1 MIPQRLTID
10 PEVVKTYGLNLGEFI
25 YTLGFIWGFFMEE
38 VGEGMVEKGLAK
50 YDGDL
55 VTPTEET
62 IKKVKKSLS
71 SENNVEMTE
80 EQLLSLAKKMKAI
93 YPKGY
98 NADGTPWTEGPK
110 LIAQRL
116 ETFFRKYGNYPENDV
131 LSATKTYVEK
141 KFGTPYFRLLKFF
154 IYKETTNARGE
165 VESTS
170 DLYSRLE
177 TGAYDEYTF
186 SDEWATEIK

>member
-10 PEVVKTYGLNLGEFI
+10 PEVIKTYGITLGEFL
-25 YTLGFIWGFFMEE
+25 YTLSFIWGFFAEE

-55 VTPTEET
+55 ITPNEDI

-71 SENNVEMTE
+71 RENNVEMDDA
-80 EQLLSLAKKMKAI
+80 QILALAKKLKAI

-98 NADGTPWTEGPK
+98 NSDGTPWAEGPK
-110 LIAQRL
+110 LIASRL
-116 ETFFRKYGNYPENDV
+116 ESFFRKYGNYPEENI
-131 LSATKTYVEK
+131 LSATKTYVDK
-141 KFGTPYFRLLKFF
+141 KFGTPYFRLLKYF
-154 IYKETTNARGE
+154 IYKESTNAKGE
-165 VESTS
+165 IESSS

-177 TGAYDEYTF
+177 TGAYEEFTF
-186 SDEWATEIK
+186 SDEWATKIV